1 MMKQDKSLKDTT
13 MACSCNSG
21 SVYCVYVTENTYI
34 KKEVGLQAMQSIIRV
49 KELHV
54 STLHMCL
61 KSRRTTKNFR
71 QDSESRNTG

>member
-13 MACSCNSG
+13 LACSCNSG
-21 SVYCVYVTENTYI
+21 SVYCMYVTENKYI
-34 KKEVGLQAMQSIIRV
+34 QKEVGMQSMHSIIHV

-61 KSRRTTKNFR
+61 KSRKITKNFR
-71 QDSESRNTG
+71 QDSGSRNTE